1 MRAMAERAGFFLTL
15 SLACLVSGCALRAVD
30 VPAAPVSPADFGGW
44 SCARIGEELERVR
57 RNAAEVAY
65 AFDERAGA
73 NIVAMGVGAVVFWPA
88 LLAMRSNGQD
98 RELLAQLK
106 GRHEA
111 LVSAQSQRP
120 CPASADT
127 PAATGALPLAVGD
140 TLVYE
145 QRAVALDGGPAAERP
160 RELSLRVLDIGPS
173 SLSLAETAQ
182 AAPREGVA
190 AAAWQM
196 DRLGNLLQGPVGPL
210 WPQLVRTDLGLG
222 QVVSGELIDP
232 QDTATR
238 ARVRG
243 QVVAL
248 GPQSVSGR
256 AFDAAVIEL
265 FGDVQD
271 GQGSSRLEGVLVID
285 RHSGILLRLDLY
297 GSHPAFR
304 LQRRLV
310 RVLAP
315 AP

>member
-1 MRAMAERAGFFLTL
+1 MAMAERVCRFLTL
-15 SLACLVSGCALRAVD
+15 WVLCLVSGCALRAVD
-30 VPAAPVSPADFGGW
+30 VPAAAVSPADFGGW

-57 RNAAEVAY
+57 RNAAQVAY
-65 AFDERAGA
+65 AFDERAGS

-88 LLAMRSNGQD
+88 LLAMRSNGED
-98 RELLAQLK
+98 RALLAQLK

-111 LVSAQSQRP
+111 LVAAQAQRP
-120 CPASADT
+120 CPASVDT
-127 PAATGALPLAVGD
+127 PAGQGALPLAVGD

-145 QRAVALDGGPAAERP
+145 QRGVALDGGPAVERA
-160 RELSLRVLDIGPS
+160 RELSLRVLGIGPA
-173 SLSLAETAQ
+173 SLAMADSALT
-182 AAPREGVA
+182 PSREGA
-190 AAAWQM
+190 ATAGWQM

-222 QVVSGELIDP
+222 SVVSGELVDP

-248 GPQSVSGR
+248 GPQMLSGR

-265 FGDVQD
+265 FGEVQD

-285 RHSGILLRLDLY
+285 RHTGALLRLDLY

-310 RVLAP
+310 RVAAP